1 MSDKHLPHVGREP
14 APKGPDVVYE
24 DPGGFF
30 LLSLPTPSL
39 SFLSVDSPVI
49 KTTQS
54 ILGVV

>member
-1 MSDKHLPHVGREP
+1 MSDKHLPHVEREL
-14 APKGPDVVYE
+14 APEGPDVAYE